1 MYDSGNSI
9 ELEETMSD
17 IEPDDYGQ
25 LVPTGG
31 GDNIVL
37 KKDRLIIGRRET
49 CDIVL
54 RFANVS
60 GQHARM
66 TLEQGYWF
74 LKDLGSRN
82 GTKVNGYR
90 ISRKRLDPGAK
101 IAFAKHTFV
110 MDYDPEALGAFG
122 PPPPDDDQIEQ
133 VLRRGLMDRAGL
145 SRRDSNKK
153 FENRDMAEDDD

>member
-1 MYDSGNSI
+1 MA
-9 ELEETMSD
+9 
-17 IEPDDYGQ
+17 DYGQ

-31 GDNIVL
+31 GDVIFL
-37 KKDRLIIGRRET
+37 QKDKLIIGRRES

-54 RFANVS
+54 RFSNVS

-90 ISRKRLDPGAK
+90 ISRKRLDPGVT
-101 IAFAKHTFV
+101 ISFAKHSFT
-110 MDYDPEALGAFG
+110 MEYSPEDLGAFG
-122 PPPPDDDQIEQ
+122 APPPDDDHIEE
-133 VLRRGLMDRAGL
+133 VLRKGLLDRAGL
-145 SRRDSNKK
+145 DRRDDEDK
-153 FENRDMAEDDD
+153 FSNRDLADDD